1 MAELTTIARPYAKAA
16 FRFAQEHD
24 AFTKWESMLGLAAA
38 VAEAPAMQ
46 DYLRQPSLGAKQKA
60 EAFIDVCGADALD
73 DDGRN
78 FITLLAENDRL
89 AVLPVIFSL
98 FHALV
103 AEQQA
108 IVDAEI
114 LSAYELDEKEVERLV
129 ASLKQRLGREVRATS
144 TVDASLLGGIVIR
157 AGDTVIDGSVRGRLA
172 RLAEQMNS

>member
-16 FRFAQEHD
+16 FRFAQEQN
-24 AFTKWESMLGLAAA
+24 AFAQWETMLGLAAA
-38 VAEAPAMQ
+38 VADDPAMRSF
-46 DYLRQPSLGAKQKA
+46 LRQPSLGGKQKA
-60 EAFIDVCGADALD
+60 DAFIDVCGEDVLD
-73 DDGRN
+73 ESGRN
-78 FITLLAENDRL
+78 FVALLADNGRL
-89 AVLPVIFSL
+89 ALVPVIFTL

-114 LSAYELDEKEVERLV
+114 VSAHELDAADVERLV
-129 ASLKQRLGREVRATS
+129 AALKKRLGREVRATS
-144 TVDASLLGGIVIR
+144 TVDASLQGGVVIR